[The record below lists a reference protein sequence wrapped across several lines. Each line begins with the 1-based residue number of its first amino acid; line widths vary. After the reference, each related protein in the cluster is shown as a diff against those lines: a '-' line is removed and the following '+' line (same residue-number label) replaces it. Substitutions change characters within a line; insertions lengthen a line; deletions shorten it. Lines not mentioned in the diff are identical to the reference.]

1 MRASST
7 MRATLLLVAL
17 TSGCSGLTAT
27 GARTPTAGR
36 LLRPHTRATAPSMAL
51 APTLRSAA
59 VVLGAANLAQ
69 YHIQLMRS
77 EAAGQPTWRAAQSA
91 ARSSWARFVRE
102 TSGWL
107 YAIQT
112 LRNAIT
118 ASTFLASTVLTLF
131 TVTMGYLSNS
141 MSKSF
146 EWLVLLRF
154 SATGFLLLCSS
165 YSFLQSARCRRPI
178 VRHDHLHYHHLGCTH
193 PRRYMTHAGFMF
205 PVARDPGDG
214 NEEICL
220 SDDPDELCLPTP
232 VSEEA
237 PARHSAPMP
246 GLGPVL
252 ALLQTTPP
260 RTSGARRVEAE
271 GALRAHA
278 QVGRGRHGQER
289 ALPMVGAA
297 LPVPRHHRRR
307 LDLRRWAPPL
317 HRTPS
322 PALRRLGSGLPR
334 RERGPVHR
342 NTQPRPTQASSR
354 SWARRSSCATSSLAS
369 TGRPHSPRFRPTR
382 VMVAPVMRSERPRPP
397 LLWRRAFT
405 S

>member
-1 MRASST
+1 
-7 MRATLLLVAL
+7 
-17 TSGCSGLTAT
+17 
-27 GARTPTAGR
+27 
-36 LLRPHTRATAPSMAL
+36 MAL

-69 YHIQLMRS
+69 YHIQLTRS

-165 YSFLQSARCRRPI
+165 YSFLQSAR
-178 VRHDHLHYHHLGCTH
+178 
-193 PRRYMTHAGFMF
+193 YMTHAGFMF

-214 NEEICL
+214 KEEICL

-237 PARHSAPMP
+237 LGAWKPKALYVLTPKSVEVVMAKSELCQWS
-246 GLGPVL
+246 GLRFLYL
-252 ALLQTTPP
+252 AITGVVWIFGGELAFLGATLLMRNFLAGVDRP
-260 RTSGARRVEAE
+260 
-271 GALRAHA
+271 
-278 QVGRGRHGQER
+278 
-289 ALPMVGAA
+289 
-297 LPVPRHHRRR
+297 
-307 LDLRRWAPPL
+307 
-317 HRTPS
+317 
-322 PALRRLGSGLPR
+322 PALAEIQTDKSDGGA
-334 RERGPVHR
+334 GY
-342 NTQPRPTQASSR
+342 AI
-354 SWARRSSCATSSLAS
+354 
-369 TGRPHSPRFRPTR
+369 
-382 VMVAPVMRSERPRPP
+382 
-397 LLWRRAFT
+397 
-405 S
+405 

>member
-1 MRASST
+1 
-7 MRATLLLVAL
+7 MRATLLVVAL

-27 GARTPTAGR
+27 DARTPTPGR
-36 LLRPHTRATAPSMAL
+36 LLRPHTRATAPSMALL

-214 NEEICL
+214 NEICL
-220 SDDPDELCLPTP
+220 SDDPDELCMPTP

-237 PARHSAPMP
+237 PRPPQRTDARTRTGPRLTADNSSPDLRRSARGSRRRSTCSRPSRSRSSW
-246 GLGPVL
+246 
-252 ALLQTTPP
+252 P
-260 RTSGARRVEAE
+260 RASSAN
-271 GALRAHA
+271 
-278 QVGRGRHGQER
+278 GRGCASCTSPSPASSGSS
-289 ALPMVGAA
+289 AVGAA
-297 LPVPRHHRRR
+297 SPPDPQPRASTPW
-307 LDLRRWAPPL
+307 LRPTTPRAWTRAPQHPTSANSGEL
-317 HRTPS
+317 AFLGATLLMRNFLAGVDRP
-322 PALRRLGSGLPR
+322 PALAEIQTDKSDGGA
-334 RERGPVHR
+334 GY
-342 NTQPRPTQASSR
+342 AI
-354 SWARRSSCATSSLAS
+354 
-369 TGRPHSPRFRPTR
+369 
-382 VMVAPVMRSERPRPP
+382 
-397 LLWRRAFT
+397 
-405 S
+405 